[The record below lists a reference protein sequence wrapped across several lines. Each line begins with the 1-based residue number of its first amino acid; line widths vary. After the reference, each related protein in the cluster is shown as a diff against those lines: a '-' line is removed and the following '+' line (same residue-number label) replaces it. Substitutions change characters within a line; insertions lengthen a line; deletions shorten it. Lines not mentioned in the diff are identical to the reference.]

1 MDFSYL
7 KKKWDK
13 PLFFRSEA
21 AKFTQ
26 GIIGP
31 KYLAWLDH
39 QGKGPRRFQI
49 GGKKIA
55 YDVNDFIEWLNDR
68 TERV

>member
-13 PLFFRSEA
+13 PIFFRSEVK
-21 AKFTQ
+21 KFSQ

-31 KYLAWLDH
+31 KYLSVLDH
-39 QGKGPRRFQI
+39 QGKGPRRFQV
-49 GGKKIA
+49 GGKIA
-55 YDVNDFIEWLNDR
+55 YNVNDFIEWLNER

>member
-31 KYLAWLDH
+31 KYLAVLDH
-39 QGKGPRRFQI
+39 QNKGPRRFQV
-49 GGKKIA
+49 GGRIA
-55 YDVNDFIEWLNDR
+55 YNVNDFIEWLNDR
-68 TERV
+68 TELV